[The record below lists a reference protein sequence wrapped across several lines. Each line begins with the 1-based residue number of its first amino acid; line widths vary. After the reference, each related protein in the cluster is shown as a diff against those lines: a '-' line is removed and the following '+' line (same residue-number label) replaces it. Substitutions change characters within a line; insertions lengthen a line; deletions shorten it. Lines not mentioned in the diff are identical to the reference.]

1 MNNILKTSLLTLG
14 LGIAVCSANANA
26 AVATHST
33 WSNALNYCG
42 AFTPGVADTLRNR
55 VIGVENIGSSPIAVA
70 CNYASFFNGAA
81 GNTNLHTVGVYFTNN
96 SAVPVNVTCS
106 LLTGTSGGI
115 SSGSA
120 AYLVTK
126 TTAIAAGSPGMI
138 GWTVADNPTA
148 GAMDLGNL
156 MVGVNCNLP
165 TNVVMSATNLRGTA
179 DNGIQIPPPPPPP

>member
-26 AVATHST
+26 AAATHQT

-42 AFTPGVADTLRNR
+42 AFTPGITNTIRNR
-55 VIGVENIGSSPIAVA
+55 VIGVENVGSAPIAVA
-70 CNYASFFNGAA
+70 CNYASFFNGAP
-81 GNTNLHTVGVYFTNN
+81 GNTSLHTVNVYFTNN
-96 SAVPVNVTCS
+96 SAAPVQVTCT
-106 LLTGTSGGI
+106 LLTGTSGSI

-120 AYLVTK
+120 YAVTK
-126 TTAIAAGSPGMI
+126 TVPIAAGSAATT

-148 GAMDLGNL
+148 GAVDLGNL

-165 TNVVMSATNLRGTA
+165 SNVVMSATNLRWTA